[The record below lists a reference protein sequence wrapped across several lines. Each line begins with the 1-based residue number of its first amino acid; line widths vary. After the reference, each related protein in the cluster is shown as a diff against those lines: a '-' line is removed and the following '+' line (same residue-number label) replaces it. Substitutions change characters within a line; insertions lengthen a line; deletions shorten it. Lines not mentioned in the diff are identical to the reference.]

1 MENLKCKLKVLFLSA
16 EASPLVKI
24 GGLGD
29 VAGSLPSALRSLPD
43 SPDVR
48 VALPFYPPLKESN
61 LDLTPAASFEIAHT
75 NGPLICEVFE
85 TLINGVPM
93 YLIDGPPIAADQ
105 AVYSGDNFR
114 DGTKFCFFSL
124 AAMEL
129 CRVLKWQ
136 PDILHTHDWHAA
148 PAVYNLRLIKKN
160 DAFYKD
166 TKSLLTVHNLPY
178 LGHGAEGA
186 LQAFGLP
193 RAHMSALPD
202 WAEHLPLALGLL
214 TADKIN
220 TVSPGYAAEMLTPE
234 FGANLDEFLTTRKDD
249 LTGILNGLDLVAW
262 NPTTDSKLPVNYSPE
277 DLKNRR
283 ENKRLLLEEL
293 DLRTDL
299 DAPLLA
305 MINRM
310 DVQKGVDLVPKA
322 LQLMAELDW
331 QAVILGTGDPELE
344 EAARQLDRDYPQV
357 RSILKYDDGLARRIY
372 GGSDLIMIPSRYEPC
387 GLTQMIGMRY
397 GCVPLGRA
405 TGGLK
410 DTIVDY
416 QLGNPKKS
424 TGFLF
429 EEASSAALTDTLRR
443 SLEVYNDR
451 RRWRG
456 LQRRGMKMDFSWE
469 RSAKEY
475 MNLYKGLLSGRRVEG
490 LKVEG

>member
-1 MENLKCKLKVLFLSA
+1 MENMLGKLKVLFLSA

-29 VAGSLPSALRSLPD
+29 VAGSLPSELRSLAD

-48 VALPFYPPLKESN
+48 VALPFYPTIKKSKLA
-61 LDLTPAASFEIAHT
+61 LTPTASFEIAHT
-75 NGPLICEVFE
+75 SGPLICEAFE
-85 TLINGVPM
+85 TFINGVTT

-129 CRVLKWQ
+129 CRALKWQ
-136 PDILHTHDWHAA
+136 PDILHAHDWHAS
-148 PAVYNLRLIKKN
+148 PAVYNLRLIRTR
-160 DAFYKD
+160 DDFYQN

-178 LGHGAEGA
+178 LGQGADDA
-186 LQAFGLP
+186 LLAFGLP
-193 RAHMSALPD
+193 RAHLSALPD
-202 WAEHLPLALGLL
+202 WAEHIPLALGLL
-214 TADKIN
+214 SADKIN

-234 FGANLDEFLTTRKDD
+234 FGAHLEDFLTSREGD
-249 LTGILNGLDLVAW
+249 LLGILNGLDLDSW
-262 NPTTDSKLPVNYSPE
+262 NPETDSSLPVNYFSGTLE
-277 DLKNRR
+277 NRQ
-283 ENKRLLLEEL
+283 ENKKLLLEEL
-293 DLRTDL
+293 GLSPDVDI
-299 DAPLLA
+299 PLLA

-310 DVQKGVDLVPKA
+310 DHQKGVDLVPPA
-322 LQLMAELDW
+322 LETLTDLNW
-331 QAVILGTGDPELE
+331 QAIILGTGDKDLE
-344 EAARQLDRDYPQV
+344 ETARQLDLDHSRI
-357 RSILKYDDGLARRIY
+357 RSVLKYDGALARRIY
-372 GGSDLIMIPSRYEPC
+372 GGSDLILIPSRYEPC

-397 GCVPLGRA
+397 GCVPLARA

-416 QLGNPKKS
+416 HLGEPKKS

-429 EEASSAALTDTLRR
+429 KEASPPALADTLRR
-443 SLEVYNDR
+443 SLDIYKDQ

-469 RSAKEY
+469 KSARQYLK
-475 MNLYKGLLSGRRVEG
+475 LYLELIKA
-490 LKVEG
+490 

>member
-1 MENLKCKLKVLFLSA
+1 MAPIKVLFIAA
-16 EASPLVKI
+16 EAAPLVKI

-29 VAGSLPSALRSLPD
+29 VAGSLPSELRSLPD

-48 VALPFYPPLKESN
+48 VALPFYPTLKESK
-61 LDLTPAASFEIAHT
+61 LELAPAARFEIAHSS
-75 NGPLICEVFE
+75 GPLNCVVFK
-85 TLINGVPM
+85 TSINGVPI
-93 YLIDGPPIAADQ
+93 YLIDGPPVASTN
-105 AVYSGDNFR
+105 AVYSGDNSL

-136 PDILHTHDWHAA
+136 PEILHAHDWHAA
-148 PAVYNLRLIKKN
+148 PAVYYLHLIK
-160 DAFYKD
+160 DRDDFFQH

-178 LGHGAEGA
+178 QGHGAEAA

-193 RAHMSALPD
+193 KAHLSPLPD
-202 WAEHLPLALGLL
+202 WAQQLPLPLGLL
-214 TADKIN
+214 SAYKIN

-234 FGANLDEFLTTRKDD
+234 FGANLDGFLTTRKDD
-249 LTGILNGLDLVAW
+249 LSGILNGLDLVAW
-262 NPTTDSKLPVNYSPE
+262 DPTTDSKLPVNFSPE
-277 DLKNRR
+277 TLKYRQ
-283 ENKRLLLEEL
+283 ENKRMLLEEL
-293 DLRTDL
+293 DLRPDL
-299 DAPLLA
+299 DTPLLA

-322 LQLMAELDW
+322 LQLIAELDW

-397 GCVPLGRA
+397 GCVPLARA

-410 DTIVDY
+410 DTIIDFDEGKV
-416 QLGNPKKS
+416 GSS

-429 EEASSAALTDTLRR
+429 QEPTSAALASTLRR
-443 SLEVYNDR
+443 ALKIYQDQ
-451 RRWRG
+451 RRWKG
-456 LQRRGMKMDFSWE
+456 LQRRGMKLDFSWE
-469 RSAKEY
+469 KSAREY
-475 MNLYKGLLSGRRVEG
+475 LELYQNLLL
-490 LKVEG
+490 K

>member
-1 MENLKCKLKVLFLSA
+1 MTSLKIIFLAA
-16 EASPLVKI
+16 EAAPLVKI

-29 VAGSLPSALRSLPD
+29 VAGSLPKQLKSLPE

-48 VALPFYPPLKESN
+48 VALPFYPSIKN
-61 LDLTPAASFEIAHT
+61 AGLDLTLVASFEIAHT
-75 NGPLICEVFE
+75 HGPLICEVFVTE
-85 TLINGVPM
+85 IQGVPF
-93 YLIDGPPIAADQ
+93 YLVDGPPVAETN
-105 AVYSGDNFR
+105 AVYSGDNAL
-114 DGTKFCFFSL
+114 DGTKFCFFSF
-124 AAMEL
+124 AVMEFL
-129 CRVLKWQ
+129 RSIKWK
-136 PDILHTHDWHAA
+136 PDILHAHDWHAA
-148 PAVYNLRLIKKN
+148 PAVYNLRLIKNSDDFFKN
-160 DAFYKD
+160 

-220 TVSPGYAAEMLTPE
+220 TVSPGYAAEMLTTE
-234 FGANLDEFLTTRKDD
+234 FGAHLEEFLSTRKGD
-249 LTGILNGLDLVAW
+249 LLGILNGLDLDSW
-262 NPTTDSKLPVNYSPE
+262 DPGTDTSLPVNYSSDTLE
-277 DLKNRR
+277 KRM
-283 ENKRLLLEEL
+283 ENKRLLLEEMGL
-293 DLRTDL
+293 TPKADI
-299 DAPLLA
+299 PLLA

-310 DVQKGVDLVPKA
+310 DYQKGVDLVPPA
-322 LQLMAELDW
+322 LEMITDLEW
-331 QAVILGTGDPELE
+331 QAVILGTGDKDLE
-344 EAARQLDRDYPQV
+344 ETARQLDLDHSRI
-357 RSILKYDDGLARRIY
+357 RSVLKFDGALARRIY
-372 GGSDLIMIPSRYEPC
+372 GGSDLILIPSRYEPC

-416 QLGNPKKS
+416 HLGNPKNS

-429 EEASSAALTDTLRR
+429 EEASSSALANTLRR

-456 LQRRGMKMDFSWE
+456 LQRRGMKVDFSWE
-469 RSAKEY
+469 YSASQY
-475 MNLYKGLLSGRRVEG
+475 MKLYEKLIEA
-490 LKVEG
+490 

>member
-1 MENLKCKLKVLFLSA
+1 MENMASKLKVLFLSA

-29 VAGSLPSALRSLPD
+29 VVGSLPSELRSLPD

-48 VALPFYPPLKESN
+48 VALPFYPPLKE
-61 LDLTPAASFEIAHT
+61 LKLKLTPVASFEIAHT
-75 NGPLICEVFE
+75 SGPLICEVFE
-85 TLINGVPM
+85 TFINGVPI
-93 YLIDGPPIAADQ
+93 YLIDGPPVAADQ

-136 PDILHTHDWHAA
+136 PDILHAHDWHAA
-148 PAVYNLRLIKKN
+148 PAVYNLRLIKN
-160 DAFYKD
+160 SDAFYKD

-178 LGHGAEGA
+178 LGHGAERA

-214 TADKIN
+214 SADKIN

-234 FGANLDEFLTTRKDD
+234 FGAYLEEFLSTRKGD
-249 LTGILNGLDLVAW
+249 LLGILNGLDLDSW
-262 NPTTDSKLPVNYSPE
+262 NPETDSSLPVNYYSGTLE
-277 DLKNRR
+277 NRK
-283 ENKRLLLEEL
+283 ENKKLLLEEL
-293 DLRTDL
+293 GLTPDVDI
-299 DAPLLA
+299 PLLA

-310 DVQKGVDLVPKA
+310 DHQKGVDLVPPA
-322 LQLMAELDW
+322 LEALIDLDW
-331 QAVILGTGDPELE
+331 QAVILGTGDKDLE
-344 EAARQLDRDYPQV
+344 ETARQLDIDHTRI
-357 RSILKYDDGLARRIY
+357 RSLLKFDGALARRIY
-372 GGSDLIMIPSRYEPC
+372 GGSDLILIPSRYEPC

-410 DTIVDY
+410 DTIIDY
-416 QLGNPKKS
+416 HDGKAGTS

-429 EEASSAALTDTLRR
+429 QEPTSAALASTM
-443 SLEVYNDR
+443 DR
-451 RRWRG
+451 ALKIYQDQRRWRG
-456 LQRRGMKMDFSWE
+456 LQRRGMKLDFSWQ
-469 RSAKEY
+469 RSAIEY
-475 MNLYKGLLSGRRVEG
+475 MDLYKRLISGRDITR
-490 LKVEG
+490 